1 MLLYPYPKG
10 FLAYISNL
18 INNNKYAYYLIN
30 FTTYTLIFIV
40 EINNFYV
47 MIY

>member
-30 FTTYTLIFIV
+30 FTTYTLIV

>member
-18 INNNKYAYYLIN
+18 IDNNKYAYYLIN
-30 FTTYTLIFIV
+30 FTIYALIFIV